1 MSTIAV
7 LPVKRFDEAKQRL
20 GEVLRPG
27 SRRALAEAMLID
39 VLTAL
44 RRAKRV
50 DAVVVVTREH
60 PAEALARAHAA
71 QTIRDPDEPGHNPA
85 APAGG
90 RGATQ
95 PGGRRAR

>member
-39 VLTAL
+39 VLNVC
-44 RRAKRV
+44 AKSGV
-50 DAVVVVTREH
+50 KN
-60 PAEALARAHAA
+60 LSFS
-71 QTIRDPDEPGHNPA
+71 
-85 APAGG
+85 
-90 RGATQ
+90 
-95 PGGRRAR
+95 